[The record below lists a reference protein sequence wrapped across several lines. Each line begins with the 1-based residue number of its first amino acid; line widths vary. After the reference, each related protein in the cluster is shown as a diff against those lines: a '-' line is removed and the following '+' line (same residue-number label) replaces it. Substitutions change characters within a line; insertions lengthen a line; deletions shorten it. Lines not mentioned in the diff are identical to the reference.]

1 MKNQERAYSILEPNI
16 YEFLSWDMDLIVAC
30 LNIVRQRLH
39 EIMNISNRHFEF
51 DLIALGNPHGTEY
64 PVIGIYTKDKTEFE
78 KLPDFDNLNELVNKW
93 IEKVG
98 IDTIQRESKEIE
110 SITWEQLK
118 LMSVYPQH

>member
-1 MKNQERAYSILEPNI
+1 
-16 YEFLSWDMDLIVAC
+16 MDLIVAS
-30 LNIVRQRLH
+30 LNVVGRNLQ
-39 EIMNISNRHFEF
+39 EIINISYEQFEF
-51 DLIALGNPHGTEY
+51 DLIALKNPHGTEY

-78 KLPDFDNLNELVNKW
+78 KVPDFDQLNELVNQW